1 MENYYIFTTSVYD
14 TLDKNKIYSQEY
26 DLARENVALLAT
38 EELTGFT
45 REYTNSTDMINYLN
59 SESSW
64 PYFTEFRFEDE
75 YIPSIDDIL

>member
-45 REYTNSTDMINYLN
+45 REYTNSTDIINYLN
-59 SESSW
+59 SEGSW